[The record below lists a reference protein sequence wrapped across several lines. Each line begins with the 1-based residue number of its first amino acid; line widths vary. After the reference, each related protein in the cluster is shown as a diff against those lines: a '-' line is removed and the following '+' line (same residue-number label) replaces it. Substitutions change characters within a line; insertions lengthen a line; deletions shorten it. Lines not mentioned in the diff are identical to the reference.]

1 MIEFFSE
8 CPPCYRLVQNQV
20 NVHRGKLRD
29 LENLIVNIGNN
40 PAAFNDTQ
48 FLVYMNQVNDS
59 VIMLLDEARGAI
71 SKCGSHAESF
81 ANFFVN
87 CHEVLVELFM
97 NRPFIFAI

>member
-1 MIEFFSE
+1 MAVSLKIHENYLTVLIIFTE
-8 CPPCYRLVQNQV
+8 CPPCYRLVQTHV
-20 NVHRGKLRD
+20 NIHRGKLKD

-71 SKCGSHAESF
+71 SKCEETFKMISF
-81 ANFFVN
+81 
-87 CHEVLVELFM
+87 
-97 NRPFIFAI
+97 